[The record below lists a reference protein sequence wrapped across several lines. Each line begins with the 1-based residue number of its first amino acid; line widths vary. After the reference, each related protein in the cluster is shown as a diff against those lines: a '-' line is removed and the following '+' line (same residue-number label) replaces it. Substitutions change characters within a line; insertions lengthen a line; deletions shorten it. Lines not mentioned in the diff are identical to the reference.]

1 MKAVILA
8 GGIGSRISE
17 ESLIRPKPMVE
28 IGGKPILWHI
38 LKIYSHYGI
47 NDFIICCGYKGEMI
61 KEFFVNYN
69 TRNSDFTIDIKNQ
82 NIKVH
87 KRTSE
92 EWNVTLVDTGKDSMT
107 GGRIS
112 RIKKYLSS
120 NEDFCLTYGDG
131 VSNVNIKKLINFH
144 KKHKKPATMTIVLPP
159 GRFGMVKFD
168 KKNLVKSFVEKP
180 SGDGSWINGG
190 FFVLNSKV
198 LNLVNK
204 DTDVWEKK
212 PLENLSKGNKLMA
225 FKHSG
230 FWKAMDTLKDKTVLE
245 EMWISNPLW
254 KVWKD

>member
-38 LKIYSHYGI
+38 MKIYSHHGI

-61 KEFFVNYN
+61 KDFFVNYH

-82 NIKVH
+82 NIKTH
-87 KRTSE
+87 KTVNE
-92 EWNVTLVDTGKDSMT
+92 AWNVTLVDTGKDSMT
-107 GGRIS
+107 GGRIN
-112 RIKKYLSS
+112 RIKKYLNK

-131 VSNVNIKKLINFH
+131 VSDINIKKLINFH
-144 KKHKKPATMTIVLPP
+144 KKHKKSVTVSVVLPP
-159 GRFGMVKFD
+159 GRFGVVKFN
-168 KKNLVKSFVEKP
+168 KKNHVKSFVEKP
-180 SGDGSWINGG
+180 SGDGAWINGG
-190 FFVLNSKV
+190 FFVLNSKI

-204 DTDVWEKK
+204 DSDIWEKK
-212 PLENLSKGNKLMA
+212 PLEILSRKNKLMA
-225 FKHSG
+225 YKHSG

-245 EMWISNPLW
+245 EMWESNPPW